1 MNLFNAHFLFD
12 SVFLVFFINILVYTV
27 TLSLIFSLLSVTNTS
42 NLNFVTGFNV
52 LSSFPSFKF
61 FFVFSILSLCGVPP
75 LLGFFAKLYIFNT
88 LFMKFAYFNVGI
100 FFLFNMFA
108 MYFYL
113 QNTRYLIFSSY
124 KKIFKTS
131 FSRFR
136 SFSFFYNTIVISFLF
151 LGFFF
156 FYLDYAIVLL
166 SNIVI

>member
-1 MNLFNAHFLFD
+1 
-12 SVFLVFFINILVYTV
+12 
-27 TLSLIFSLLSVTNTS
+27 
-42 NLNFVTGFNV
+42 
-52 LSSFPSFKF
+52 
-61 FFVFSILSLCGVPP
+61 
-75 LLGFFAKLYIFNT
+75 
-88 LFMKFAYFNVGI
+88 MKFAYFNVGI

-156 FYLDYAIVLL
+156 FYLDYTIVLL